1 MDYSIKNIKIALVAI
16 YSETYA
22 MTGESHGISV
32 LAGALRSSL
41 GIASNNLIVL
51 DMYAYEQSSSRYT
64 DVMNE
69 LRNFAPDIVGFSCP
83 YGSYTQFK
91 KAYEDAAVRTFSPC
105 PLVIFGGALPTYIPS
120 SYLREIDS
128 NAIVIQGEGEEALCD
143 LVRYKTG
150 EINLAQISN
159 ICYIDANSD
168 TIIYNQ
174 RKQVDLSRAVLPY
187 REHLPKLLERNAQ
200 IFVENSRGCAWGRC
214 TFCSRKMYADDLC
227 YLNYRRFPLTRLRED
242 LLFLSFN
249 GVHSVTFAD
258 EDFCGSGLDE
268 MQEISDLLESLNLQI
283 SFDVSMNVN
292 TIYCEQWSK
301 TEKDRSRHLLH
312 SLKNHGLRKVFLGV
326 ESGSATQIK
335 RYNKRHSP
343 NEAVGAINI
352 LRSTG
357 IEIEIGF
364 IMFDPL
370 CTRSEVIENIV
381 YLRDNNLADITS
393 SLGSSL
399 SLRLHMDSPYLK
411 LLDDY
416 ELKNGISLYDRV
428 YSNNDLN
435 FSARYANKDVFLL
448 QKFVQKANKT
458 IRPLYYPLKS
468 LSRYGE
474 MGSLGKNSAF
484 IKEIVV
490 QLRRTYLSHI
500 ESCALNDNFC
510 EEDILP
516 SLHKV
521 NSDIIE
527 FYLNNEER
535 LKRIATEANNNVLAD
550 TLTSFD
556 AIVCANNVVQL

>member
-1 MDYSIKNIKIALVAI
+1 VDYFIKNIKIALVAI

-32 LAGALRSSL
+32 LAGALRSRL

-51 DMYAYEQSSSRYT
+51 DMYAYEQSSSRYA
-64 DVMNE
+64 DVIYE
-69 LRNFAPDIVGFSCP
+69 LKNFAPDIVGFSCP
-83 YGSYTQFK
+83 YGSYEQFR
-91 KAYEDAAVRTFSPC
+91 KAYKDAAVQTFSPC
-105 PLVIFGGALPTYIPS
+105 PLVIFGGALPTYIPL

-128 NAIVIQGEGEEALCD
+128 TAIVIQGEGEEALCD
-143 LVRYKTG
+143 LVRYKIG
-150 EINLAQISN
+150 EIDLTQINN

-174 RKQVDLSRAVLPY
+174 RKQVDLSHAALPY

-200 IFVENSRGCAWGRC
+200 IFVENSRGCSWGRC
-214 TFCSRKMYADDLC
+214 TFCSRKMYADHLC

-242 LLFLSFN
+242 LLLLSSK

-258 EDFCGSGLDE
+258 EDFCGSGLNE

-301 TEKDRSRHLLH
+301 TDKDRSCHLLQ
-312 SLKNHGLRKVFLGV
+312 SLKRHGLRKVFLGV
-326 ESGSATQIK
+326 ESGSVTQIK
-335 RYNKRHSP
+335 RYNKKHSP
-343 NEAVGAINI
+343 NEAIVAINI
-352 LRSTG
+352 LRSIG

-370 CTRSEVIENIV
+370 CTRAEVIENIV

-393 SLGSSL
+393 SLGSGL
-399 SLRLHMDSPYLK
+399 GLRLHMDAPYLK
-411 LLDDY
+411 LLDKY
-416 ELKNGISLYDRV
+416 EAKNGITLYDRV

-435 FSARYANKDVFLL
+435 FSAHYANKDVFLL
-448 QKFVQKANKT
+448 HEFVQRANKT

-474 MGSLGKNSAF
+474 MGSLGKSSVF

-500 ESCALNDNFC
+500 ENCAMNDNFC
-510 EEDILP
+510 EADILP
-516 SLHKV
+516 ALYKV
-521 NSDIIE
+521 NNDIVE
-527 FYLNNEER
+527 LYLNNR
-535 LKRIATEANNNVLAD
+535 KQLKKISAETNNNVLED
-550 TLTSFD
+550 TLNSFD
-556 AIVCANNVVQL
+556 AIVWANNGG